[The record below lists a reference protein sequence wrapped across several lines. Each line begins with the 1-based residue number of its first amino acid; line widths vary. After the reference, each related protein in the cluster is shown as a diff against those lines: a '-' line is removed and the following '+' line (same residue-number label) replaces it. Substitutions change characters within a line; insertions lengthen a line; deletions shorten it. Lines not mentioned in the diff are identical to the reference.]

1 MQRETAVRLR
11 AVSRQT
17 NFNPLPL
24 YRGRQLAMASG
35 SMSLNISILSLYTEG
50 DGMLSSIN
58 SNFTGFQSS
67 PSIQRETTKGAY
79 ADDFY
84 VISILSLYTEG
95 DQRLSAY
102 IQG

>member
-35 SMSLNISILSLYTEG
+35 SMSLNISILSLYAEG
-50 DGMLSSIN
+50 DVTVSD
-58 SNFTGFQSS
+58 T
-67 PSIQRETTKGAY
+67 Y
-79 ADDFY
+79 
-84 VISILSLYTEG
+84 
-95 DQRLSAY
+95 
-102 IQG
+102 